1 MLTHLFMNQADMD
14 DTKCS
19 MRTPINAE
27 DPQKEICDQFSAQSQ
42 YITFLLI
49 AKPTIDNQISEY

>member
-1 MLTHLFMNQADMD
+1 MNQADMD

-27 DPQKEICDQFSAQSQ
+27 DPQKEICDQFSDQSQ